1 MAGAKLT
8 SRQQA
13 QLAFLESL
21 TLKMARVHSNIELI
35 ASQQA
40 DDVLIRGLGRTL
52 NEIKAGAAQMSLNGL
67 AETAGLMG
75 TMSRRGGGHQMKV
88 RGLREL
94 FASLKFNYDA
104 AVKKASTEQLAE
116 GGDDQP

>member
-13 QLAFLESL
+13 QLAFLEGL
-21 TLKMARVHSNIELI
+21 TPKFQKIHANIELI

-40 DDVLIRGLGRTL
+40 DEVVVRGLGRVL
-52 NEIKAGAAQMSLNGL
+52 NEIKSGATQMSLNGL

-94 FASLKFNYDA
+94 FGSLKLNYDA
-104 AVKKASTEQLAE
+104 AVKMVSTEERAE
-116 GGDDQP
+116 GMDNRE